1 MTVINTNIIKHINCE
16 ELHKLTL
23 YLETKVMEKLVHY
36 YTESLGE
43 DLFLEKITVTLY
55 RIYKFK

>member
-1 MTVINTNIIKHINCE
+1 
-16 ELHKLTL
+16 
-23 YLETKVMEKLVHY
+23 MEKLVHY